1 MLRTLAVVLVAVVS
15 ALFPS
20 PPQAEEGAAATVT
33 AFHQS
38 LLQAMRQG
46 TTIGCTGRAQQL
58 APAIDAAFDLPDL
71 SRRALRRQWP
81 TLDAGQR
88 SQFVASFRELVI
100 ATYASRFKTY
110 AGERFDTLDTLPQP
124 DGLQLV
130 HAKLQPLGDDAV
142 SFDYVL
148 HLVDG
153 RWKIVNIIAD
163 GVSDLALR
171 SAQYDKLFKQ
181 QGFDGLLAELAKQT
195 RAARACK

>member
-1 MLRTLAVVLVAVVS
+1 MLRTLAVVLVAAFS

-20 PPQAEEGAAATVT
+20 PPQAEDDAAATVT
-33 AFHQS
+33 AFQQS
-38 LLQAMRQG
+38 LLQAMHQG
-46 TTIGCTGRAQQL
+46 AALGCSGRAQQL

-81 TLDAGQR
+81 TLDASQR

-100 ATYASRFKTY
+100 ATYASQFKAY
-110 AGERFDTLDTLPQP
+110 AGERFDTLDTLPQA
-124 DGLQLV
+124 DGMQLV
-130 HAKLQPLGDDAV
+130 HARLQPAQDDAI

-148 HLVDG
+148 HPVDG

-195 RAARACK
+195 RTAKACK